1 MEMATGGIMNTR
13 NSVKITRC
21 LQAVGLILV
30 LLISINVS
38 AQGREVFRWVD
49 ENGVVHFTNKP
60 PEAQEYDK
68 IKPNVG
74 KVGTVAAPVPR
85 PTIDV
90 SAQPEQADATS
101 QAAVREK
108 LRLDA
113 EQMAI
118 ACQRASENV
127 ALLEPVTHVIVPDDA
142 GGTRSLDDAERLDW
156 LEKSKSFL
164 TQNCN

>member
-1 MEMATGGIMNTR
+1 MATGAIMKTR

-21 LQAVGLILV
+21 LQAAGFILV
-30 LLISINVS
+30 LLVSINIS

-60 PEAQEYDK
+60 PKAQEYDK
-68 IKPNVG
+68 VKPNVG
-74 KVGTVAAPVPR
+74 KVGTVAAPVPQ

-90 SAQPEQADATS
+90 SAQLEQADATS
-101 QAAVREK
+101 QATVNETP
-108 LRLDA
+108 RLDA

-127 ALLEPVTHVIVPDDA
+127 ALLEPVTNVIINDDA
-142 GGTRSLDDAERLDW
+142 GGTRRLDDAERLDW

-164 TQNCN
+164 TENCN